1 MEEVRVKGI
10 VLSSSDHKEKD
21 KQILIFSIELGK
33 INGILRGVKSPKAK
47 LKFASQPFCF
57 ASFEMVKQGEYYLVT
72 QVDLI
77 DSFYELTADY
87 EKFQKGSS
95 MLKVC
100 SKVLRKGIV
109 NPNLF
114 ITLIN
119 SLKILT
125 YENLNEYLVV
135 CKFILEFL
143 KNIGYGLNLSNCIF
157 CGKNIDNEAY
167 FNNKTGDI
175 YCETCKNIEYIELKK
190 EEFIALKQLNAI
202 DFDELESLKF
212 NDEIIIKIFN
222 ILNYELK
229 RILNQ

>member
-21 KQILIFSIELGK
+21 KIVSIFSVELGK
-33 INGILRGVKSPKAK
+33 INGILRGVKASKSK
-47 LKFASQPFCF
+47 LKYASQPFCF
-57 ASFEMVKQGEYYLVT
+57 ASFELVKQGEYFLVT

-109 NPNLF
+109 NPSLF

-119 SLKILT
+119 ALKILT
-125 YENLNEYLVV
+125 YEDLPEHIVV
-135 CKFILEFL
+135 CKFILDFL
-143 KNIGYGLNLSNCIF
+143 KNIGYGLNLRKCIF
-157 CGKNIDNEAY
+157 CGETLNDIAY
-167 FNNKTGDI
+167 FNNKTGDV
-175 YCETCKNIEYIELKK
+175 YCDKCKNSEYTELTK
-190 EEFIALKQLNAI
+190 EEFVFLKQLEI
-202 DFDELESLKF
+202 IEIDELLVLKY
-212 NDEIIIKIFN
+212 NEQIVIKIFN
-222 ILNYELK
+222 LLNYELK
-229 RILNQ
+229 RVLN